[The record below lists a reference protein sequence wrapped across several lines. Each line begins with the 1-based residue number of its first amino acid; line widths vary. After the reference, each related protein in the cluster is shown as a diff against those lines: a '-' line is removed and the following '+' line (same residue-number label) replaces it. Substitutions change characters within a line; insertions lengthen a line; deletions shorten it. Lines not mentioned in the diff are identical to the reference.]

1 MASAH
6 MNEVNSKTHI
16 LIKNAKVHN
25 LKGVDVNI
33 PRNKLV
39 VVTGVS
45 GSGKSSLVF
54 DTLYAEGQRRYVE
67 SLSSYARQFLM
78 RMDKPNVEYIKGIAP
93 AIAIEQKINSRTNR
107 STVGTFTEMYDYLR
121 LFFARVG
128 KTYSPISHK
137 EVKKDEVSDV
147 VDFIH
152 SFSNDTKALVYVNLK
167 QSKDRTLKEELEILL
182 QKGFSRVME
191 NGEVKRIDD
200 LLSDEARFANDKPA
214 AKKKS
219 TKKSETEKVKSENN
233 SAEKSEIINRKSKI
247 ETVSIP
253 TSNISLLIDRFVVNA
268 EDEDNRKRI
277 ADSIQTAFDEGD
289 GACEVEI
296 VGIEKRKFSNRFELD
311 RIQFEQPTPHF
322 FSFNSPYGACKKCE
336 GFGTVLGIDH
346 DLVFPDKSLSV
357 YEDAIAPWR
366 SEKMKEWRDALIKS
380 ALKFDFPIH
389 RAIADLSEQEYQLL
403 WDGNRY
409 FKGLREFFNFLEYQ
423 TYKIQYRV
431 MVSRYKGKTT
441 CPECKGSRIRKDAGY
456 VKINEK
462 NIGDLLSMPINEL
475 QQWFQDL
482 KLNKHDNTIAKTIL
496 VELNNRLQFMM
507 DVGLN
512 YLTLNRVSSSLS
524 GGETQR
530 IQLTRTLGSNLTSSL
545 YILDEPSVG
554 LHPRDTARLTK
565 VLMSLRNMG
574 NTVIVVEHEEE
585 VMKAADYIID
595 MGPFA
600 GKLGGEVVFEGDYKK
615 LSKDSKS
622 LTTKYL
628 NGELKIDVPEVRRK
642 PLNKLTLHGCR
653 QNNLKNITV
662 DIPLNCLVVVSGVSG
677 SGKTTL
683 IKQILHPVL
692 LQKLDHS
699 TERPGL
705 YDKIT
710 GDIERIKIVEM
721 IDQNPLGKSSRSNP
735 VTYVKAYDLIRD
747 LFSEIPMAKFKG
759 FLPRHFSFN
768 VEGGRCETCKGDGE
782 VIVEMQ
788 FLADVHLTCED
799 CGGKRFKADVL
810 EVLYKGKNISEVLN
824 LTVDE
829 AMEFFEAEKNIV
841 DKIKPLQEV
850 GLGYVALGQSSSTLS
865 GGEAQRVKLASYL
878 GKGAATDHVLF
889 IFDEPTTGLH
899 FHDINKLLK
908 SFNALIEAGHSVI
921 VIEHN
926 TEVIK
931 CADYVIDLGPEGGKL
946 GGNLLFAGT
955 PEGLAGCKE
964 SYTAKFLKEKLK

>member
-1 MASAH
+1 ML
-6 MNEVNSKTHI
+6 EPTSKTHI

-78 RMDKPNVEYIKGIAP
+78 RMNKPDVEYIKGIAP
-93 AIAIEQKINSRTNR
+93 AIAIEQKINSKSSR
-107 STVGTFTEMYDYLR
+107 STIGTSTELYDYLR
-121 LFFARVG
+121 LLFARVG
-128 KTYSPISHK
+128 KTYSPISGN
-137 EVKKDEVSDV
+137 EVKKDEVSDA
-147 VDFIH
+147 VDYIH
-152 SFSNDTKALVYVNLK
+152 TFNEDAKVLVYVPLKLK
-167 QSKDRTLKEELEILL
+167 QDRTLKEELNILL
-182 QKGFSRVME
+182 QNGFSRVIE
-191 NGEVKRIDD
+191 NDAVKKIDD
-200 LLSDEARFANDKPA
+200 LLNEEGRFVEEKPKPKKAKSKKETADLPEASNKKPA
-214 AKKKS
+214 TS
-219 TKKSETEKVKSENN
+219 
-233 SAEKSEIINRKSKI
+233 SA
-247 ETVSIP
+247 V
-253 TSNISLLIDRFVVNA
+253 NIATNIYLLIDRFTVQLT
-268 EDEDNRKRI
+268 DEDNRKRI

-289 GACEVEI
+289 GNCIVEI
-296 VGIEKRKFSNRFELD
+296 MGLEKRTFSNRFEAD
-311 RIQFEQPTPHF
+311 GMQFEIPSPHF
-322 FSFNSPYGACKKCE
+322 FSFNRPYGACKKCE
-336 GFGTVLGIDH
+336 GFGQVLGIDH
-346 DLVFPDKSLSV
+346 DLVFPDKSLSI

-366 SEKMKEWRDALIKS
+366 SEKMSEWKEPLIKN

-389 RAIADLSEQEYQLL
+389 RAVADLTEQEYQLL
-403 WDGNRY
+403 WEGNKY
-409 FKGLREFFNFLEYQ
+409 FKGIQSFFNHLEYQ

-431 MVSRYKGKTT
+431 MLSRYRGKTT
-441 CPECKGSRIRKDAGY
+441 CPDCKGSRIRKDAGY
-456 VKINEK
+456 VLINKK
-462 NIGDLLSMPINEL
+462 NIGDLLNMPINEL
-475 QQWFQDL
+475 QQWFKEL
-482 KLNKHDNTIAKTIL
+482 KLNAHDGKIAKTLLI
-496 VELNNRLQFMM
+496 EINNRLQFMM
-507 DVGLN
+507 DVGLS
-512 YLTLNRVSSSLS
+512 YLTLNRMSSTLS

-554 LHPRDTARLTK
+554 LHPRDTEKLTD
-565 VLMSLRNMG
+565 VLINLRNMG

-585 VMKAADYIID
+585 VMKKADHIID

-600 GKLGGEVVFEGDYKK
+600 GKLGGEVIFEGDYKK
-615 LSKDSKS
+615 LNKDSKS

-628 NGELKIDVPEVRRK
+628 NNELRIEVPSVRRK
-642 PLNKLTLHGCR
+642 SLNSITLHGCR
-653 QNNLKNITV
+653 QHNLKNITASF
-662 DIPLNCLVVVSGVSG
+662 PLNCLTVISGVSG
-677 SGKTTL
+677 SGKTSL
-683 IKQILHPVL
+683 IKQILYPVL
-692 LQKLDHS
+692 LQKLDET

-705 YDKIT
+705 YDSIS
-710 GDIERIKIVEM
+710 GDIEHIKSVEL

-735 VTYVKAYDLIRD
+735 VTYIKAYDLIRD
-747 LFSEIPMAKFKG
+747 LFAEQAASKMKG
-759 FLPRHFSFN
+759 FLPKHFSFN

-782 VIVEMQ
+782 VVVEMQ

-799 CGGKRFKADVL
+799 CNGKRFKNEVL
-810 EVLYKGKNISEVLN
+810 EVQYKGKNISDILN

-829 AMEFFEAEKNIV
+829 AMEFFAADKNIA
-841 DKIKPLQEV
+841 DKIKPLQDV

-878 GKGAATDHVLF
+878 GKGEVHEKVLF

-908 SFNALIEAGHSVI
+908 SFNALIEVGHSII

-931 CADYVIDLGPEGGKL
+931 CADWVIDLGPEGGKH

-955 PEGLAGCKE
+955 PEDLVNCKE

>member
-1 MASAH
+1 
-6 MNEVNSKTHI
+6 MNEPTSKTHI

-78 RMDKPNVEYIKGIAP
+78 RMNKPDVEYIKGIAP
-93 AIAIEQKINSRTNR
+93 AIAIEQKINSKSSR
-107 STVGTFTEMYDYLR
+107 STIGTSTELYDYLR
-121 LFFARVG
+121 LLFARVG
-128 KTYSPISHK
+128 KTYSPISGN
-137 EVKKDEVSDV
+137 EVKKDEVSDA
-147 VDFIH
+147 VDYIH
-152 SFSNDTKALVYVNLK
+152 SFEEGTKVLVYVPLKLK
-167 QSKDRTLKEELEILL
+167 QDRTLKEELNILL
-182 QKGFSRVME
+182 QNGFSRVIE
-191 NGEVKRIDD
+191 NDAVKKIDD
-200 LLSDEARFANDKPA
+200 VLNSKFGIENSELE
-214 AKKKS
+214 KKS
-219 TKKSETEKVKSENN
+219 KSKTKKSAAEK
-233 SAEKSEIINRKSKI
+233 KSEI
-247 ETVSIP
+247 EIP
-253 TSNISLLIDRFVVNA
+253 HSAFNILIDRFVVNA
-268 EDEDNRKRI
+268 NDEDNRKRI

-289 GACEVEI
+289 GTCI
-296 VGIEKRKFSNRFELD
+296 VDIMEKEKRNFSNKFEAD
-311 RIQFEQPTPHF
+311 GMQFEIPSPHF

-336 GFGTVLGIDH
+336 GFGQVLGIDH
-346 DLVFPDKSLSV
+346 DLVFPDKSLSI

-366 SEKMKEWRDALIKS
+366 SEKMSEWKDALIKN

-389 RAIADLSEQEYQLL
+389 RAVADLTEQEYQLL
-403 WDGNRY
+403 WEGNKY
-409 FKGLREFFNFLEYQ
+409 FKGIQNFFNHLEYQ

-431 MVSRYKGKTT
+431 MLSRYRGKTS
-441 CPECKGSRIRKDAGY
+441 CPDCKGSRIRKDAGY
-456 VKINEK
+456 VLINKK
-462 NIGDLLSMPINEL
+462 NIGDLLNLPVNEL
-475 QQWFQDL
+475 QQWFQEL
-482 KLNKHDNTIAKTIL
+482 KLNAHDGKIAKTLLI
-496 VELNNRLQFMM
+496 EINNRLQFMM
-507 DVGLN
+507 DVGLS
-512 YLTLNRVSSSLS
+512 YLTLNRTAATLS

-554 LHPRDTARLTK
+554 LHPRDTEKLTD
-565 VLMSLRNMG
+565 VLINLRNMG

-585 VMKAADYIID
+585 VMKKADHIID

-600 GKLGGEVVFEGDYKK
+600 GKLGGEVIFEGDYKK
-615 LSKDSKS
+615 LNKDSKS

-628 NGELKIDVPEVRRK
+628 NNELRIEVPVVRRK
-642 PLNKLTLHGCR
+642 SLNSITLHGCR
-653 QNNLKNITV
+653 QHNLKNITATF
-662 DIPLNCLVVVSGVSG
+662 PLNCLTVISGVSG
-677 SGKTTL
+677 SGKTSL
-683 IKQILHPVL
+683 IKQILYPVL
-692 LQKLDHS
+692 LQKLDET

-705 YDKIT
+705 YDSIS
-710 GDIERIKIVEM
+710 GDIEHIKSVEL

-735 VTYVKAYDLIRD
+735 VTYIKAYDLIRD
-747 LFSEIPMAKFKG
+747 LYAEQAASKMKG
-759 FLPRHFSFN
+759 FLPKHFSFN
-768 VEGGRCETCKGDGE
+768 VEGGRCEMCKGDGE

-799 CGGKRFKADVL
+799 CNGKRFKPEVL
-810 EVLYKGKNISEVLN
+810 EVIYKGKNISDVLN

-829 AMEFFEAEKNIV
+829 AMEFFAAEKNIA
-841 DKIKPLQEV
+841 DKIKPLQDV

-878 GKGAATDHVLF
+878 GKGEVHEKVLF

-908 SFNALIEAGHSVI
+908 SFNALIEVGHSII

-931 CADYVIDLGPEGGKL
+931 CADWVIDLGPEGGKH

-955 PEGLAGCKE
+955 PEDLVKCKE